1 MTRPAS
7 LASRASRLFL
17 LLALFLGGGAQ
28 ALAQGKLAQDKLT
41 QDRGPLVL
49 AAASLQES
57 LTEAASVWT
66 AKKHPR
72 PLISFAG
79 SSALA
84 RQIGAGAPA
93 DIFISADEPWMDDV
107 AAKGL
112 IQPRTRVSFLSNRLV
127 LITPVGKPV
136 ALSIHRGFLLAAAL
150 GTGRLAMA
158 DPDAVPAGKYGKAAL
173 TALGVWAN
181 VEPKVARAENVRA
194 ALALVE
200 RGEAPLGI
208 VYATDALA
216 SKGVRVIGTFPASSH
231 VPITYPIALLK
242 TASSRDAEPFRRFLI
257 SREGKAIFA
266 RYGFSP
272 K

>member
-1 MTRPAS
+1 MTHI
-7 LASRASRLFL
+7 ASRLLLYLTL
-17 LLALFLGGGAQ
+17 LLSATPPTHAR
-28 ALAQGKLAQDKLT
+28 DV
-41 QDRGPLVL
+41 GPVVL

-57 LTEAASVWT
+57 LTDAANVWT
-66 AKKHPR
+66 ARKHPH
-72 PLISFAG
+72 PVISFAG

-112 IQPRTRVSFLSNRLV
+112 LRPGTRTSFLSNRLV
-127 LITPVGKPV
+127 LIAPATRPVTI
-136 ALSIHRGFLLAAAL
+136 AIRRGFPLAAAL
-150 GTGRLAMA
+150 GNGRLAMA
-158 DPDAVPAGKYGKAAL
+158 DPDAVPAGKYGKDAL
-173 TALGVWAN
+173 TALGVWSS

-208 VYATDALA
+208 VYATDAIA
-216 SKGVRVIGTFPASSH
+216 SKGVRVVGTFPANSH
-231 VPITYPIALLK
+231 APITYPIAVLK
-242 TASSRDAEPFRRFLI
+242 KATSRDAEPFRRFLI
-257 SREGKAIFA
+257 SREGKAIFT
-266 RYGFSP
+266 RYGFVL